1 MQAQEDRSRDGQA
14 VRRRRSIT
22 SRSERRTPAQW
33 AELIA
38 AQRASGLT
46 IRQFAV
52 KHGIGFSTLG
62 NQRRKLER
70 AAAKPLSAKPLSP
83 KPMSPN
89 AEAPAFIEI
98 PLRAPATAPAAAFD
112 ATASAEVM
120 IGDTVRIRLQGAA
133 LSNLLDALI
142 CRIEIAR

>member
-1 MQAQEDRSRDGQA
+1 
-14 VRRRRSIT
+14 
-22 SRSERRTPAQW
+22 
-33 AELIA
+33 LIA

-70 AAAKPLSAKPLSP
+70 TAAKPLSP
-83 KPMSPN
+83 KPMSTN

-133 LSNLLDALI
+133 LSHLLDALI
-142 CRIEIAR
+142 SRIEVAR